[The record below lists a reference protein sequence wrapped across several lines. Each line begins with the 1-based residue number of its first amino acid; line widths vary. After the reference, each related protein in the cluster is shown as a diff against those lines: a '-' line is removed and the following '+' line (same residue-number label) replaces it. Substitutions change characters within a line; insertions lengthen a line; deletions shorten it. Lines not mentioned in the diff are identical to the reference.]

1 MTLTKRKF
9 KMDVWGVVTLLL
21 ILFYALF
28 LIYPM
33 AHLTRMAFTDSATGG
48 FSLANFVR
56 FFSKP
61 YYSTTLSNSFKVSIA
76 ATITTML
83 IGVPLAYFF
92 SVYEIKGK
100 KTLQMLIIISS
111 MSAPFVGAYAWI
123 LLMGRSGVLTK
134 FFGNVLGITLPGIYG
149 FGGMLLVFTTQMFSL
164 VFLYIQGAMQ
174 KVDNSLL
181 EASLNLGTGRF
192 KRFFKIVLPL
202 ITPTILASALLVFMR
217 VLSDFGTPMLIGEGY
232 RTFPVVLY
240 NEFVGEVSQNKG
252 FASAIAL
259 IAIVITTGV
268 FLLQK
273 YVTNR
278 KSFSMS
284 SLNPIEPTKAKG
296 LKNVLIHVF
305 SYAVVGLAILP
316 QVYVFYTSFLKT
328 RGVIFVEGYSL
339 DSYINMFDR
348 LGKSIT
354 NTLVIPILA
363 LACVVV
369 LAVMIAYT
377 TVRRR
382 NLLTGAVDLLSMIP
396 YIIPGTVLGIALLTS
411 FNRRPLLLSGGI
423 FIMVLAL
430 VIRRLPYTIRS
441 SVGILHQL
449 PISTEEASIS
459 LGASKMKTFWR
470 ITIPMMSSG
479 IISGAILSWVTMI
492 TELST
497 AMILYTGRTRTLTVA
512 IYEQIIRGNY
522 GIAAA
527 LSTVLTVFTVIS
539 LLIFN
544 KISKGK
550 EITM

>member
-1 MTLTKRKF
+1 MATTKKF
-9 KMDVWGVVTLLL
+9 KMDVWGVITICL

-33 AHLTRMAFTDSATGG
+33 GHLARMAFTDSATGG
-48 FSLANFVR
+48 FSFVNFIK

-61 YYSTTLSNSFKVSIA
+61 YYSTTLSNSFKVSLA
-76 ATITTML
+76 ATLTTMI
-83 IGVPLAYFF
+83 IGIPLAYFF

-123 LLMGRSGVLTK
+123 LLMGRSGVITK
-134 FFGNVLGITLPGIYG
+134 FFGNVFGITLPGIYG

-192 KRFFKIVLPL
+192 KRFFKVVLPL
-202 ITPTILASALLVFMR
+202 IMPTILASALLVFMR

-252 FASAIAL
+252 FASAIAV
-259 IAIVITTGV
+259 IAVIITTVV

-273 YVTNR
+273 AVTNR

-284 SLNPIEPTKAKG
+284 ALNPIEPVKAKG
-296 LKNVLIHVF
+296 VKNVLIHIF
-305 SYAVVGLAILP
+305 SYFVIGMAILP

-328 RGVIFVEGYSL
+328 QGVIFVEGYSF

-348 LGKSIT
+348 LGKSIS
-354 NTLVIPILA
+354 NTIIIPMIALVF
-363 LACVVV
+363 VVF

-377 TVRRR
+377 SVRRR
-382 NLLTGAVDLLSMIP
+382 NVLTSTVDLVSMIP

-497 AMILYTGRTRTLTVA
+497 AMILYTGRTKTLTVA

-527 LSTVLTVFTVIS
+527 LSTVLTALTVIS

-550 EITM
+550 DITM